1 MKIDKSTDYVHPLL
15 PPIIDRIEREII
27 VKHDAPFRLFE
38 TGRSHDRH
46 QMLLQRG
53 KTKDLISMHLYNV
66 ENDPPLYA
74 TAIDYVYYNGKWSWN
89 LRDGTVSSWYYLFGN
104 LVLDIC
110 PELQWAG
117 LHRKATNLNHFE
129 LRQSVILDSIETI
142 PCVTK

>member
-1 MKIDKSTDYVHPLL
+1 
-15 PPIIDRIEREII
+15 
-27 VKHDAPFRLFE
+27 
-38 TGRSHDRH
+38 
-46 QMLLQRG
+46 
-53 KTKDLISMHLYNV
+53 MHLYNV